1 MKKDNKPKETA
12 QEILDGFKM
21 KFMIAITVLFF
32 GSMIAAFIVLF
43 FKSHMWDGVYCI
55 TFNFFFIRWYATF
68 QCMIWST
75 II

>member
-1 MKKDNKPKETA
+1 MKKDNNKQETA

-32 GSMIAAFIVLF
+32 GSMVAAFIVLF

-55 TFNFFFIRWYATF
+55 TFNFFFIRWDVAIQF
-68 QCMIWST
+68 GIWS
-75 II
+75 III

>member
-1 MKKDNKPKETA
+1 MKKDDKLEETA

-43 FKSHMWDGVYCI
+43 FKSQM
-55 TFNFFFIRWYATF
+55 
-68 QCMIWST
+68 
-75 II
+75 